1 MNNGLLKNN
10 TALFSEIA
18 TLFESTATYREI
30 KLEMTSA
37 RFKIS
42 IMKFETMALF
52 QIPTAQNEMTAQRV
66 KMTATYKTT
75 TTFQMTKALFS
86 FKLAANWPTGSLPQ
100 KCTHRSDFA
109 PADDSSLCSDLKVTR
124 AMLMHPKQRLCKR
137 CLY

>member
-66 KMTATYKTT
+66 K
-75 TTFQMTKALFS
+75 TFQMTKALFS